1 MPSIDPD
8 REALQQ
14 AAKLGAGRGP
24 ICMLNL
30 LRFADQ
36 ASYPN
41 NAEHA
46 PCSGREAYGRYARHA
61 VQAIATAGASIDWS
75 GEALASVI
83 APAEERWDEVF
94 IVRYPSIEAFLGMIM
109 DPAYQA
115 QTVHR
120 SAALDDSRLILIQP
134 KAQTAP
140 ENT

>member
-30 LRFADQ
+30 LRFAQQ
-36 ASYPN
+36 ANYPDDSG
-41 NAEHA
+41 HA
-46 PCSGREAYGRYARHA
+46 PCSGREAYGRYAQHA
-61 VQAIATAGASIDWS
+61 VKAIDTAGATIEWS
-75 GEALASVI
+75 GEALSSVI
-83 APAEERWDEVF
+83 APEDEQWDEVF
-94 IVRYPSIEAFLGMIM
+94 IVRYPSIEAFLGMVM

-120 SAALDDSRLILIQP
+120 SAALQDARLIMIQP
-134 KAQTAP
+134 KPHAAP
-140 ENT
+140 EAR